1 MGPEYPRETY
11 YGGLLPPLFSGD
23 LGSFQF
29 EGMFGGSTDAELD
42 SFFAEMFR
50 IPSFPRVGSFDPT
63 DLVLGESQPVYQQP
77 YHSDAQ
83 ILGAYYKHI
92 HPVFPILPPPIEEP
106 RIDSSE
112 EDVSSSGSF
121 LSQTSSP
128 LILALSSVLYQSDAL
143 KPPSVVNDG
152 NFVQNLYQRAA
163 DLVEP
168 FSLSSPLSQDTV
180 LPSAFHP
187 HVPQRLE
194 LPLAC
199 CVLSL
204 YQYLRW
210 GNIEEMTRLA
220 QKAHSIIK
228 AMSVNWEHVGAFV
241 EAQRR
246 AWWMSVMCVY
256 NANIVSCT
264 SPVNK
269 IDIRTVNIP
278 HPTTLGKS
286 EMWAQ
291 YVSAEETLVAST
303 LLLVALVK
311 GSDSKTEV
319 PAFNQNIRLL
329 DKVITH
335 QLAAISDTP
344 SLIHDVS
351 YRTEERLAISLR
363 AIAKIRLHSAR
374 IKLHRYRAFMH
385 HPTILQK
392 FSPTTTTRGHH
403 HRVTNTKHHSNGDI
417 QHDHR
422 STFSS
427 SSSSGITRSLNPHHE
442 TLPTTQIFPFSTHH
456 ALITCLD
463 SATTITA
470 SLSHLVSLGTCAAPQ
485 ICSAALASYTLMMIF
500 HFEHQLPQPQSQAQL
515 HPSSQ
520 LRSRPRPRLATQ
532 MLSPSGV
539 MQGWVQGQCEESA
552 RVAIKVLE
560 SFAGGFE
567 FISGLRDQIKK
578 AAHATFCSRPS

>member
-363 AIAKIRLHSAR
+363 AIAKIRLHS
-374 IKLHRYRAFMH
+374 
-385 HPTILQK
+385 
-392 FSPTTTTRGHH
+392 
-403 HRVTNTKHHSNGDI
+403 NGDI

>member
-1 MGPEYPRETY
+1 MNALGSWGASDPSMFDCQMSDNMGPEYPRETY

-23 LGSFQF
+23 LDSFQF

-42 SFFAEMFR
+42 SFYAEMFR

-264 SPVNK
+264 VRYPP
-269 IDIRTVNIP
+269 R
-278 HPTTLGKS
+278 H
-286 EMWAQ
+286 
-291 YVSAEETLVAST
+291 LV
-303 LLLVALVK
+303 
-311 GSDSKTEV
+311 
-319 PAFNQNIRLL
+319 
-329 DKVITH
+329 
-335 QLAAISDTP
+335 
-344 SLIHDVS
+344 
-351 YRTEERLAISLR
+351 
-363 AIAKIRLHSAR
+363 
-374 IKLHRYRAFMH
+374 
-385 HPTILQK
+385 
-392 FSPTTTTRGHH
+392 
-403 HRVTNTKHHSNGDI
+403 
-417 QHDHR
+417 HR
-422 STFSS
+422 S
-427 SSSSGITRSLNPHHE
+427 
-442 TLPTTQIFPFSTHH
+442 
-456 ALITCLD
+456 
-463 SATTITA
+463 
-470 SLSHLVSLGTCAAPQ
+470 
-485 ICSAALASYTLMMIF
+485 
-500 HFEHQLPQPQSQAQL
+500 
-515 HPSSQ
+515 
-520 LRSRPRPRLATQ
+520 
-532 MLSPSGV
+532 
-539 MQGWVQGQCEESA
+539 
-552 RVAIKVLE
+552 
-560 SFAGGFE
+560 
-567 FISGLRDQIKK
+567 
-578 AAHATFCSRPS
+578 

>member
-228 AMSVNWEHVGAFV
+228 AMS
-241 EAQRR
+241 
-246 AWWMSVMCVY
+246 
-256 NANIVSCT
+256 

-329 DKVITH
+329 DKVITR

-363 AIAKIRLHSAR
+363 AIAKIRLHR
-374 IKLHRYRAFMH
+374 
-385 HPTILQK
+385 
-392 FSPTTTTRGHH
+392 
-403 HRVTNTKHHSNGDI
+403 
-417 QHDHR
+417 
-422 STFSS
+422 
-427 SSSSGITRSLNPHHE
+427 
-442 TLPTTQIFPFSTHH
+442 
-456 ALITCLD
+456 
-463 SATTITA
+463 
-470 SLSHLVSLGTCAAPQ
+470 
-485 ICSAALASYTLMMIF
+485 
-500 HFEHQLPQPQSQAQL
+500 
-515 HPSSQ
+515 
-520 LRSRPRPRLATQ
+520 
-532 MLSPSGV
+532 
-539 MQGWVQGQCEESA
+539 
-552 RVAIKVLE
+552 
-560 SFAGGFE
+560 
-567 FISGLRDQIKK
+567 
-578 AAHATFCSRPS
+578 